1 MTPLLETTGL
11 FKYYQNYC
19 ALEDVSISIPEGT
32 IFGLLGPNGAGKTSL
47 IRIITRITAPD
58 KGKVFIAGREMT
70 SNDINQI
77 GYLPEERG
85 LYKKMKVGDQL
96 LYLSQLKGLTE
107 KEAKIKLTD
116 WFVRFGIQDW
126 WNKKVED
133 LSKGMAQK
141 VQFIAT
147 VVHEPKLLILDEPFT
162 GFDPINENLVK
173 DEILRLKEMGST
185 IIFSTH
191 RMESVEE
198 LCDHLALINKSKKV
212 LDGSTKNLR
221 SQYRTHTY
229 RVSGTGSIPQL
240 GDEFT
245 VKENKQNRDGL
256 QELVV
261 TIAPH
266 ANTNHFIMQLLPT
279 FEIQHFEEV
288 VPSIKDIFISIVG
301 ETGDTDLK

>member
-1 MTPLLETTGL
+1 MAYLLETQNL
-11 FKYYQNYC
+11 FKYYDSHC
-19 ALEDVSISIPEGT
+19 ALNDVSVKIEEGT

-58 KGKVFIAGREMT
+58 KGRVLIQGREMT
-70 SNDINQI
+70 ANDINLI

-85 LYKKMKVGDQL
+85 LYKKMKVGEQL
-96 LYLSQLKGLTE
+96 LYLSQLKGLNE
-107 KEAKIKLTD
+107 KEAKTKLYD
-116 WFVRFGIQDW
+116 WFVRFEIETW

-162 GFDPINENLVK
+162 GFDPINENIVK
-173 DEILRLKEMGST
+173 EEIIRLKNRGCT

-212 LDGSTKNLR
+212 LDGETSSLRAQYKTNKYKIVGRGELPILEAGLYLSDTKKLKGDLVEHEI
-221 SQYRTHTY
+221 SIMPE
-229 RVSGTGSIPQL
+229 VSPNIIL
-240 GDEFT
+240 
-245 VKENKQNRDGL
+245 QN
-256 QELVV
+256 V
-261 TIAPH
+261 
-266 ANTNHFIMQLLPT
+266 LPT
-279 FEIQHFEEV
+279 FEVHSFSEV
-288 VPSIKDIFISIVG
+288 IPSIKEIFIGVVG
-301 ETGDTDLK
+301 GDMDGLA